1 MPPSADWLA
10 EVYRAI
16 EGADTLVFIV
26 SQTSVHS
33 DVCRREIEHG
43 LRNHKRLVPVLL
55 HDIDPKILPP
65 EIAAL
70 NWVFFREQDDF
81 QQAFDKL
88 VQAIQTDLEWVRA
101 HTRLL
106 VRAAEWDSKGRDNS
120 FALRGRDLQ
129 EAEEWLGK
137 SATKEPTPTPLQVEY
152 ILASRKAATSR
163 QRTTLALV
171 TLGLV
176 VATVLALAAWKQRNE
191 ALEAKVIAVQEAKA
205 RATAQAEAI
214 AQRDHAEQQRRIA
227 LSRQLAAQAQTYL
240 ADQLD
245 LALLLAVE
253 ASRIADTVEARASLL
268 DALEYSPNL
277 AAFLHGHTSY
287 VFSVAFHPQGNIL
300 ASGSADGSIMLW
312 DTEHPE

>member
-245 LALLLAVE
+245 LA
-253 ASRIADTVEARASLL
+253 
-268 DALEYSPNL
+268 
-277 AAFLHGHTSY
+277 
-287 VFSVAFHPQGNIL
+287 
-300 ASGSADGSIMLW
+300 
-312 DTEHPE
+312 